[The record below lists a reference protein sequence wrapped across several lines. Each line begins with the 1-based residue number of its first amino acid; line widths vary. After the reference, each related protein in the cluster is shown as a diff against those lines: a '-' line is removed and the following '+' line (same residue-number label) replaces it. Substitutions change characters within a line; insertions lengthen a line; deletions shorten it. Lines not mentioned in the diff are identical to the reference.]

1 MNKRV
6 HTPPFLQLFLRSE
19 LSNPARHLSRAC
31 APTKEG
37 RGDADTTERAP
48 EGKRGRSG

>member
-6 HTPPFLQLFLRSE
+6 HTPPFLQLFLMNER
-19 LSNPARHLSRAC
+19 SNPARYWLRAC

-37 RGDADTTERAP
+37 RGDADTTERTP
-48 EGKRGRSG
+48 EGKCGRSG